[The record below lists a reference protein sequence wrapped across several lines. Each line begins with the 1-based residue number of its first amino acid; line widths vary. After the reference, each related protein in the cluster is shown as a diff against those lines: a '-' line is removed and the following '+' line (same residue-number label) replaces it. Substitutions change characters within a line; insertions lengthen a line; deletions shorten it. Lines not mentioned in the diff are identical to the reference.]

1 MWSIDLGFTKLGRFA
16 AKSVFLNG
24 GADKNWTNSY
34 KKMWFKNRN
43 AKSCFPNPIFLK
55 DDNFQKNSRQFLL
68 HTSSFLHFK
77 ENQNFFKPAHFIDT
91 LQPKSC

>member
-55 DDNFQKNSRQFLL
+55 KMTIFRKIQINVQ
-68 HTSSFLHFK
+68 
-77 ENQNFFKPAHFIDT
+77 I
-91 LQPKSC
+91 